1 MARLLIVGASGL
13 LGRHVAAQAHAAG
26 WDVIGTHH
34 SAPTVHADIV
44 PDAPIDWR
52 RLDIC
57 DPGAVADLA
66 RNVRPDAVVQTA
78 YQQRGPLMWAVTA
91 HGAARVALAAAAVGA
106 RLIHLSSDAL
116 FDGHGSPYD
125 ETAPPSPITSYGA
138 AKAAAETAVAAIAPE
153 AAIVR
158 TSLILSHDPP
168 DQHTRMILDIAA
180 GRRQDRL
187 FTDEYRCPVAVED
200 LAAAV
205 LELLANGH
213 AGVIN
218 VAGPDAVSRHELGV
232 LVAMAHGLSPHTLP
246 TGTVA
251 ASGLHRPADVRLDSA
266 LARRL
271 LRTRLRGARAYLS
284 GEE

>member
-34 SAPTVHADIV
+34 SVPTVPADIV
-44 PDAPIDWR
+44 PNAPIDWR
-52 RLDIC
+52 RLDIR

-66 RNVRPDAVVQTA
+66 RNVRPDVVVHTA
-78 YQQRGPLMWAVTA
+78 YQQRGSLMWAVTA
-91 HGAARVALAAAAVGA
+91 HGAAHVALAAAAVGA

-125 ETAPPSPITSYGA
+125 ETAPPSPITPYGA
-138 AKAAAETAVAAIAPE
+138 AKAAAETAVAAIAPQ

-232 LVAMAHGLSPHTLP
+232 LVATTYGLSPLTLP
-246 TGTVA
+246 TATVA
-251 ASGLHRPADVRLDSA
+251 ASALHRPADIRLDSA

-271 LRTRLRGARAYLS
+271 LRTRLRSVRAYIS
-284 GEE
+284 GEA

>member
-13 LGRHVAAQAHAAG
+13 LGRHVAAQAHAVG
-26 WDVIGTHH
+26 WGVIGTHH
-34 SAPTVHADIV
+34 SAPTVPADIV
-44 PDAPIDWR
+44 PYAPIEWR
-52 RLDIC
+52 RLDIRA
-57 DPGAVADLA
+57 PGAVADLA
-66 RNVRPDAVVQTA
+66 RAVRPDAVVHVA
-78 YQQRGPLMWAVTA
+78 YQQRGPTMWAITA
-91 HGAARVALAAAAVGA
+91 QGAAHVALAAAAVGA

-116 FDGHGSPYD
+116 FDGRSGPYD
-125 ETAPPSPITSYGA
+125 ETAPPSPITPYGA
-138 AKAAAETAVAAIAPE
+138 AKAAADTAVAAIAPG

-168 DQHTRMILDIAA
+168 DQHTRLILDIAA

-200 LAAAV
+200 LAAAI
-205 LELLANGH
+205 LELLVNGY

-232 LVAMAHGLSPHTLP
+232 LVAAAHGLSPHTLP
-246 TGTVA
+246 AATVA

-266 LARRL
+266 LARHL
-271 LRTRLRGARAYLS
+271 LRTRLRGARAYIS
-284 GEE
+284 GKG

>member
-1 MARLLIVGASGL
+1 MARLLVVGANGL
-13 LGRHVAAQAHAAG
+13 LGRHVAAQAQAAG
-26 WDVIGTHH
+26 WNVIGTHH
-34 SAPTVHADIV
+34 SAPTAP
-44 PDAPIDWR
+44 PDVLVDTPIDWR
-52 RLDIC
+52 HLDIR

-66 RNVRPDAVVQTA
+66 RDVRLDAVVQAA

-91 HGAARVALAAAAVGA
+91 HGAAHIALAAAAVGA
-106 RLIHLSSDAL
+106 QLIHLSSDAL
-116 FDGHGSPYD
+116 FDGRGSPYD
-125 ETAPPSPITSYGA
+125 ETAPPSPITPYGA
-138 AKAAAETAVAAIAPE
+138 AKAAAETAVAAIAPQ

-205 LELLANGH
+205 LELLGNVYG
-213 AGVIN
+213 GVIN

-232 LVAMAHGLSPHTLP
+232 LVATAHGLSPHTLP
-246 TGTVA
+246 AATVA

-271 LRTRLRGARAYLS
+271 LRTRPRGARAYIS
-284 GEE
+284 GKG

>member
-13 LGRHVAAQAHAAG
+13 LGRRVAAQAHAAG
-26 WDVIGTHH
+26 WDVIGAYY
-34 SAPTVHADIV
+34 SAPAV
-44 PDAPIDWR
+44 PTDAVADAPIDWR
-52 RLDIC
+52 RLDIR
-57 DPGAVADLA
+57 DPGAVAALA
-66 RNVRPDAVVQTA
+66 RDVRPDAVVQTA
-78 YQQRGPLMWAVTA
+78 YQQRGPTMWAVTA
-91 HGAARVALAAAAVGA
+91 HGAAHIALAAAAVGA

-125 ETAPPSPITSYGA
+125 EAAPPSPITPYGA
-138 AKAAAETAVAAIAPE
+138 AKAAAETAVAAITPD

-205 LELLANGH
+205 LKLLGNGH

-218 VAGPDAVSRHELGV
+218 VAGPDVVSRHELGV
-232 LVAMAHGLSPHTLP
+232 LVATAHGLSPHAIP

-271 LRTRLRGARAYLS
+271 LTTQLRGARAYLS
-284 GEE
+284 REG

>member
-34 SAPTVHADIV
+34 SAPTVPADIV
-44 PDAPIDWR
+44 PYAPIYWR
-52 RLDIC
+52 RLDIR

-66 RNVRPDAVVQTA
+66 RDIRPEAVVQTA

-125 ETAPPSPITSYGA
+125 ETAPPSPITPYGA
-138 AKAAAETAVAAIAPE
+138 AKAAAETAVAAIAPQ

-205 LELLANGH
+205 LELLENGH

-232 LVAMAHGLSPHTLP
+232 LVATAHGLSSLTLP
-246 TGTVA
+246 AATVA

-271 LRTRLRGARAYLS
+271 LTTQLRGARAYLS
-284 GEE
+284 GEG